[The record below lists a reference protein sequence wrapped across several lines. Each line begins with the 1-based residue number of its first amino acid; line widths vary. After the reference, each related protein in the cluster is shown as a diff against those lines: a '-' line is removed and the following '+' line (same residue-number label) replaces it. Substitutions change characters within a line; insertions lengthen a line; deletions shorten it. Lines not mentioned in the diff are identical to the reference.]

1 MQEIQLYL
9 QNDSG
14 GYDRVEMFQD
24 ETITITESIKNAK
37 DIAKVFT
44 TFTRQFTVPA
54 SKINNKLFS
63 HYYNYDITNG
73 FDARLRRDA
82 KIEINYL
89 PYKLGKLKLDGVDMR
104 SNKPFAYRVT
114 FYGSIVELKDIVGE
128 DKLYMLDA
136 LDFSKPYSDSAI
148 LSALRN
154 PPDADGCLIPL
165 ITHSQRLYYDSLNPS
180 EQSGNMHY
188 DGVTKQGVKFDQLK
202 YAIKLNKIIDAIE
215 AQYPEIQFAPD
226 SFFKDGLSEI
236 FKLYMWCHRKS
247 GAVEVASGD
256 MQQVTFPD
264 AEIDFGSF
272 STVGNKFYVDTPYF
286 VDIEIDFSPSQ
297 TDALYNIIVHKNG
310 ELLYRVDN
318 RTGYTTIDVTSETS
332 YVPAPNNDYF
342 EVYIESYEKDVE
354 FDFIQWDVQYRQDAD
369 PQSPILNDQ
378 IQSDLLVYNAGYAF
392 NIGRN
397 LPEQTIIEFLSS
409 LFKMFNLVAYVQEDG
424 YIQVETLDSY
434 YKNTEHDI
442 SKYIDITKSNVDA
455 ALIHKEIFF
464 KYSDTETILAKQHL
478 KELSDVEW
486 GGVEYTEPGNLDGT
500 IYKVEP
506 KFHHAKYEKLLDYA
520 DNADTGTQY
529 GYFVDESESAYAGD
543 PLIMYVN
550 YFSPYRD
557 LGFLGR
563 EDLISMT
570 QYGYINMPSNTEIID
585 DETSQ
590 SIHFSE
596 EFSEF
601 TTLLAEDSLFNR
613 YYKNYIQNI
622 FNPTTRIVKV
632 NAVLPVSMI
641 ISIKPSDVITINNRQ
656 YRINSMVIGLK
667 DGRTQLE
674 LLNGYSLD
682 TATWAE
688 SNVLFYSNDNTW
700 T

>member
-37 DIAKVFT
+37 DVSKVFT

-63 HYYNYDITNG
+63 HYYNYSITNG

-82 KIEINYL
+82 RIEINYL

-104 SNKPFAYRVT
+104 NNKPFAYRVT
-114 FYGSIVELKDIVGE
+114 FYGSIVELKDILGE

-136 LDFSKPYSDSAI
+136 LDFNKTYSDTGV
-148 LSALRN
+148 LSALRS
-154 PPDADGCLIPL
+154 PADADGCLIPL

-180 EQSGNMHY
+180 EQSGNLHY
-188 DGVTKQGVKFDQLK
+188 DGITKQGVKYNQLK

-215 AQYPEIQFAPD
+215 AKYPEIQFAPD

-247 GAVEVASGD
+247 GEVEVSSGD
-256 MQQVTFPD
+256 MVQVTFPD
-264 AEIDFGSF
+264 DNTTDYYTS
-272 STVGNKFYVDTPYF
+272 GNKLYVNSPYF
-286 VDIEIDFSPSQ
+286 VDIEVDFSPSQ
-297 TDALYNIIVHKNG
+297 SDAAYNIIVHKNG

-318 RTGYTTIDVTSETS
+318 RTGYTTIDVTSEAS
-332 YVPAPNNDYF
+332 YVAAPNNDYF
-342 EVYIESYEKDVE
+342 EVYIESYENDVD
-354 FDFIQWDVQYRQDAD
+354 FDFIQWDVEYREDQD
-369 PQSPILNDQ
+369 PESPIENYQ
-378 IQSDLLVYNAGYAF
+378 IQSDLLTYNAGYSF
-392 NIGRN
+392 NIKQN

-409 LFKMFNLVAYVQEDG
+409 LFKMFNLVAYFQDDG
-424 YIQVETLDSY
+424 YIQVETLDDY
-434 YKNTEHDI
+434 YTTTEHDI

-464 KYSDTETILAKQHL
+464 KYSDTKTILAKQHL
-478 KELSDVEW
+478 KEISDVEW
-486 GGVEYTEPGNLDGT
+486 GGIEYTDTGSLDGT

-506 KFHHAKYEKLLDYA
+506 TFHHAKYEKLLDYS
-520 DNADTGTQY
+520 DNSDTGTQY
-529 GYFVDESESAYAGD
+529 GYFVSETEESYAGD
-543 PLIMYVN
+543 PLIMYVD
-550 YFSPYRD
+550 FVSPYKD
-557 LGFLGR
+557 LGFLGK
-563 EDLISMT
+563 EDLIPMT
-570 QYGYINMPSNTEIID
+570 RYGYINMPSNTEIID

-601 TTLLAEDSLFNR
+601 TTLLAEESLFNR

-667 DGRTQLE
+667 DGKTQLE
-674 LLNGYSLD
+674 LLNGYNLE
-682 TATWAE
+682 TVTWAG
-688 SNVLFYSNDNTW
+688 SNVAFYSNDNTW